1 VLYAGKGRLKYCY
14 NFFGIHHYFTEADI
28 PIPAGKHQVRME
40 FRYDGGGLAKGGGVI
55 LYNNGK
61 PVGKGRVDQTQ
72 PMGYSADEACDVGAD
87 TGSPTSPEYG
97 ARGNAFNGQIHWVQ
111 IDIGTDSHDHLI
123 APEEHLQLAIARQ

>member
-1 VLYAGKGRLKYCY
+1 MLYAGKGRLKYCY

-87 TGSPTSPEYG
+87 TGSPTSPEY
-97 ARGNAFNGQIHWVQ
+97 
-111 IDIGTDSHDHLI
+111 
-123 APEEHLQLAIARQ
+123 APEAMRLTVRFTGYKSISAPTVMIISSRPRSISSLL